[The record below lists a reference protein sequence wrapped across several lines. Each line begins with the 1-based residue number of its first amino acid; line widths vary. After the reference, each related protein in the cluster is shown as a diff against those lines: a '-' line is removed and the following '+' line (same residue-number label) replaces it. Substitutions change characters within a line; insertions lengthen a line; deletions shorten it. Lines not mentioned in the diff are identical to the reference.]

1 MPLPFVR
8 PDVRRFLDYI
18 NALPG
23 PKTHEL
29 PVAASR
35 AMMRAMRDVADA
47 PVGDLAVIRDLEVP
61 AAHGAI
67 KARLYD
73 RREARAPGPVMVFFH
88 GGGFVLG
95 DLDSHEPLC
104 AEFARVLDMPVVAVD
119 YRLAPE
125 DAWPAGPDDCET
137 AARWVA
143 DTPGVLGRGVSGL
156 VLAGDSAGGTL
167 TIVTAMAL
175 RDRPASVPV
184 LAQFPIYPSIGR
196 AQEFPSFAQ
205 FNKGYFLT
213 LEGMAFFADSYR
225 ADPGHVRAVPTL
237 GELAGMPPALI
248 VTAGLDPIR
257 DEGRAY
263 AGALIAAGVPTIFRE
278 AVGNIH
284 GFCNMRKAIPSS
296 EGDIQSALVVL
307 KAIIVEAGATATMAQ
322 ADADTGASA

>member
-1 MPLPFVR
+1 MTEPHVR
-8 PDVRRFLDYI
+8 PDVRRFLDYV

-23 PKTHEL
+23 PRTHEL
-29 PVAASR
+29 PPETSR
-35 AMMRAMRDVADA
+35 AMFRAMRDVADV
-47 PVGDLAVIRDLEVP
+47 PVGELALIRDLAIP
-61 AAHGAI
+61 ASHGTI
-67 KARLYD
+67 PARLYD
-73 RREARAPGPVMVFFH
+73 ARASRAPGPVMVYFH

-125 DAWPAGPDDCET
+125 NAWPAAPDDCEA

-143 DTPGVLGRGVSGL
+143 DTIGALDRGVSGL
-156 VLAGDSAGGTL
+156 VLTGDSAGGTL

-175 RDRPASVPV
+175 RDRPAGVPV

-196 AQEFPSFAQ
+196 SAEFPSFDQ
-205 FNKGYFLT
+205 FNQGYFLT
-213 LEGMAFFADSYR
+213 LEGMRFFTEAYR
-225 ADPGHVRAVPTL
+225 ADMSDWRAAPTR
-237 GELAGMPPALI
+237 GQFAGLPPAL
-248 VTAGLDPIR
+248 VLTAGLDPIR

-263 AGALIAAGVPTIFRE
+263 AGALIAAGVPTVFRE

-296 EGDIQSALVVL
+296 EGDIQGALAVL
-307 KAIIVEAGATATMAQ
+307 KTMVVEAAGTAAMAQ
-322 ADADTGASA
+322 ADAA